1 MSQLVK
7 NLPATWKTWVR
18 SLAWE
23 DPLEKGKATHSSTLA
38 WRIPWTI
45 QSMRLQ
51 SDTTKR
57 LSLSLSLLGSFIVV
71 VEKQYDIYPL
81 TFFFFFSSFFGLY

>member
-1 MSQLVK
+1 MQ
-7 NLPATWKTWVR
+7 
-18 SLAWE
+18 
-23 DPLEKGKATHSSTLA
+23 
-38 WRIPWTI
+38 
-45 QSMRLQ
+45 LQ

-81 TFFFFFSSFFGLY
+81 TFFFFFPFFLGFIEIKFYIIKFVNFKSVYD